1 MRGLIYRLTEPAGT
15 IPDERKIFSNHDLKI
30 LIVPLFLEQLL
41 EVLVGVSDTFMVS
54 YAGEAAVSGVSLV
67 NMFNTV
73 FIFLFSALAAGGAV
87 VVSQYI
93 GSRDEKNG
101 NLSAGQLVMI
111 AAVFSAAVT
120 VFSLALN
127 RQLLRVLFG
136 EVDPD
141 VMEACL
147 TYLQISAYS
156 YPAIAIYNAGAAVYR
171 SMGKTGVTMN
181 ISLAAN
187 GINIVGN
194 AVGVFIL
201 HAGVAGVAYPSL
213 IARTFSAV
221 VILILCFRKKNCPVS
236 VRLVGK
242 NIFRWEGS
250 MVKRILSI
258 AVPNGIEN
266 GLFQL
271 TKVALSSIT
280 ALFGTVQIA
289 ANGVAQS
296 FWSVAA
302 LMGTAL
308 GLAFV
313 TVIGQCMGAED
324 TEAAEYYM
332 KKLLRITFLASI
344 LWNALILAAT
354 PLVLKGYAL
363 SDEAADL
370 VVVLVI
376 IHNIFNALFYP
387 LSGALANGLRAAG
400 DVRYTMYVSIFST
413 IGCRVVFSVLF
424 GIFLDLGVIGIA
436 FAMCLDWM
444 IRAMFFW
451 IRFRRGKWKEFRVI
465 G

>member
-141 VMEACL
+141 VMEACV

-171 SMGKTGVTMN
+171 SMGKNGVTMN

-313 TVIGQCMGAED
+313 TVIGQCMGAGD

>member
-1 MRGLIYRLTEPAGT
+1 MKQLICRLTEPAVS
-15 IPDERKIFSNHDLKI
+15 IPDERKLFSDHALKLLI
-30 LIVPLFLEQLL
+30 LPLFLEQLL

-73 FIFLFSALAAGGAV
+73 FIFLFAALAAGGAV

-111 AAVFSAAVT
+111 ASVFSVAVMI
-120 VFSLALN
+120 FSLVLN
-127 RQLLRVLFG
+127 RQLLRLLFG
-136 EVDPD
+136 EVDQD
-141 VMEACL
+141 VMEACV
-147 TYLQISAYS
+147 TYLRISAYS
-156 YPAIAIYNAGAAVYR
+156 YPAIAVYNAGAAIYR
-171 SMGKTGVTMN
+171 SMGKTNVTMN

-187 GINIVGN
+187 GINIAGN
-194 AVGVFIL
+194 AIGVFVF

-221 VILILCFRKKNCPVS
+221 VILVLCFRKEKHETQKCRKQRAEPLSDS
-236 VRLVGK
+236 VRVRLKWK
-242 NIFRWEGS
+242 NIFQWEGS
-250 MVKRILSI
+250 MVKRILGI

-313 TVIGQCMGAED
+313 TVIGQCMGAGD

-332 KKLLRITFLASI
+332 RKLLRITFLASI
-344 LWNALILAAT
+344 LWN
-354 PLVLKGYAL
+354 G
-363 SDEAADL
+363 
-370 VVVLVI
+370 VV
-376 IHNIFNALFYP
+376 
-387 LSGALANGLRAAG
+387 LRAAG
-400 DVRYTMYVSIFST
+400 DVKYTMYVSIFST
-413 IGCRVVFSVLF
+413 IGCRVVFSILF
-424 GIFLDLGVIGIA
+424 GVCLDLGVIGIA

-444 IRAMFFW
+444 IRAAFFW

>member
-141 VMEACL
+141 VMEACV

>member
-141 VMEACL
+141 VMEACV

-171 SMGKTGVTMN
+171 SMGKNGVTMN